1 MPQQNLNFTLET
13 TFSGTLLE
21 PPDLVLWERC
31 SPDTTHIHDMLSA
44 SRRVFA
50 AVTRQSV
57 LASKTTTKHIN
68 LRAVSRPPFQVAHF
82 ATTSSSSDRNQPAST
97 QKGKVQAD
105 PRIVNFAVRSRYRVL
120 CFPSHSRRTAVR
132 AMLFMTLGLRAVERR
147 AASILTYTRPS
158 TTNSYHIGCNHARH
172 PKTS

>member
-1 MPQQNLNFTLET
+1 
-13 TFSGTLLE
+13 
-21 PPDLVLWERC
+21 
-31 SPDTTHIHDMLSA
+31 MLSA

-105 PRIVNFAVRSRYRVL
+105 PRIVNFAAATTPDILKRAKDDPKHKHNLASKLVAIAEGWTLIFWMGAIGVVIYEATDGFSTYQLHRVDLHLSKSAGTWPVLLLENCRVR
-120 CFPSHSRRTAVR
+120 
-132 AMLFMTLGLRAVERR
+132 
-147 AASILTYTRPS
+147 
-158 TTNSYHIGCNHARH
+158 
-172 PKTS
+172 